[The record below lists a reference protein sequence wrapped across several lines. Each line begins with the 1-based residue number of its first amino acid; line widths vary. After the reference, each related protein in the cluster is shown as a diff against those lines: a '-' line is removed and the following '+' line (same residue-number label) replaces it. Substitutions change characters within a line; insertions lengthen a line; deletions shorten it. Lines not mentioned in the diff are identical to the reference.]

1 MLLKLAFRNVRRSAR
16 DYSIYFVTL
25 LFSVALFY
33 AFNSISS
40 QKALFDMEQGLAEV
54 YFESFTIMMGL
65 VSFVIAFV
73 LAFLIIYAN
82 RFLIKRRK
90 REFGTYLLLG
100 MTPAQVSTIV
110 VIETACVGVVSLAL
124 GLLLGTLVSQGLSF
138 VTAALF
144 AVKLDAYHFIFS
156 PLAFFVTVVCFA
168 ALFAVT
174 ALFNVVQVRRC
185 KLITLLNAQN
195 ASEHYKV
202 RNPWISLAGF
212 IVAIVLLVLAYQAL
226 YRNGLMDLSDN
237 DFKLAT
243 VLMLVG
249 TLVLFWSLAGFV
261 LAVVKRLRGVY
272 FKGLAMFTMRQ
283 IASKVNT
290 AFLSLWAVAVLLFFA
305 LTIFSGGIGIANV
318 FSGDVEENTLYDA
331 TFTAGFGYYSD
342 SGDEETVAQ
351 YAELHRQLE
360 SCDGDTA
367 AYLSEHSP
375 SFDKLASGAA
385 QVDVWYTPGVTY
397 QDIADA
403 LGCKLDSVF
412 ADAGAGASEVQMVS
426 VSQFNDARELAGREP
441 IELSDD
447 EFAVDNTV
455 SGVENLA
462 RAYERSGLDLT
473 IGGVKLHSD
482 GTLLKQALCVT
493 DTAQEMF
500 TLVVPDRVVDALR
513 ASGEL
518 PISSSLNIMF
528 RNGIDQ
534 DEADDLI
541 MKITDE
547 VRVPVPEEGAFSYTE
562 IWPIMQYYTADEMRV
577 NMIGFATIITYLA
590 IYMGFVLLIATAAVL
605 AIQQLSETADSLG
618 RYRIIAELGCDRKMI
633 FSSLRKQTVIYFLA
647 PLVVALCHSACA
659 IYVMSDVMFAYFG
672 MASMLPVVMA
682 LVLLVVIYGVYLLVT
697 YYGSKGAIR
706 VSLGKKLVG

>member
-1 MLLKLAFRNVRRSAR
+1 MLLKLAFRNVRRSAH

-54 YFESFTIMMGL
+54 YFESFMIMMGL

-124 GLLLGTLVSQGLSF
+124 GLLLGVLVSQGLSF

-168 ALFAVT
+168 VLFAVT

-212 IVAIVLLVLAYQAL
+212 IIAIVLLVLAYQAL

-243 VLMLVG
+243 VLMLIG

-261 LAVVKRLRGVY
+261 LAVIKRLRGVY

-318 FSGDVEENTLYDA
+318 LSGDVEENTLYDA
-331 TFTAGFGYYSD
+331 TFTAGLGYLD
-342 SGDEETVAQ
+342 PGDEDAAQ
-351 YAELHRQLE
+351 FAELQRQWDA
-360 SCDGDTA
+360 CDGDTA

-375 SFDKLASGAA
+375 SFDKLVSGTA
-385 QVDVWYTPGVTY
+385 QVDVWYAPGVTY

-412 ADAGAGASEVQMVS
+412 AEAGAGAAEVQMVS
-426 VSQFNDARELAGREP
+426 VSQFNAARELADREP
-441 IELSDD
+441 IELAED

-462 RAYERSGLDLT
+462 RSYERSGLDLT
-473 IGGVKLHSD
+473 IGGVKLHS
-482 GTLLKQALCVT
+482 
-493 DTAQEMF
+493 
-500 TLVVPDRVVDALR
+500 
-513 ASGEL
+513 
-518 PISSSLNIMF
+518 SLS
-528 RNGIDQ
+528 
-534 DEADDLI
+534 LI
-541 MKITDE
+541 HI
-547 VRVPVPEEGAFSYTE
+547 
-562 IWPIMQYYTADEMRV
+562 
-577 NMIGFATIITYLA
+577 
-590 IYMGFVLLIATAAVL
+590 
-605 AIQQLSETADSLG
+605 
-618 RYRIIAELGCDRKMI
+618 
-633 FSSLRKQTVIYFLA
+633 
-647 PLVVALCHSACA
+647 
-659 IYVMSDVMFAYFG
+659 
-672 MASMLPVVMA
+672 
-682 LVLLVVIYGVYLLVT
+682 
-697 YYGSKGAIR
+697 
-706 VSLGKKLVG
+706 

>member
-16 DYSIYFVTL
+16 DYTIYFVTL

-40 QKALFDMEQGLAEV
+40 QKALFDMEEGLAEV

-90 REFGTYLLLG
+90 CEFGTYLLLG

-110 VIETACVGVVSLAL
+110 VVETACVGIVSLAL
-124 GLLLGTLVSQGLSF
+124 GLLLGLLVSQGLSF
-138 VTAALF
+138 LTAALF
-144 AVKLDAYHFIFS
+144 AVKLDAYHFVFS
-156 PLAFFVTVVCFA
+156 PLAFLVTIVCFA
-168 ALFAVT
+168 VLFAAT

-202 RNPWISLAGF
+202 RNPWISLVGF
-212 IVAIVLLVLAYQAL
+212 VVAIVLLVLAYQAL

-237 DFKLAT
+237 DFRLAT

-249 TLVLFWSLAGFV
+249 TLVLFWSLAGFA
-261 LAVVKRLRGVY
+261 LALIKRLRGAY

-290 AFLSLWAVAVLLFFA
+290 AFLSLWAVTVLLFFA

-318 FSGDVEENTLYDA
+318 FSGDVDENTLYDA
-331 TFTAGFGYYSD
+331 TFTAGFGYYNQD
-342 SGDEETVAQ
+342 DEESAPQ
-351 YAELHRQLE
+351 YAELRRQLK

-375 SFDKLASGAA
+375 TFDRLAGSTA
-385 QVDVWYTPGVTY
+385 QVDVWYAPGVTY
-397 QDIADA
+397 QDIADG
-403 LGCKLDSVF
+403 LGCKLDTVF
-412 ADAGAGASEVQMVS
+412 SEAGSAEVQMVS

-441 IELSDD
+441 IELSED

-462 RAYERSGLDLT
+462 RSYERSGLDLT
-473 IGGVKLHSD
+473 IGGVKLHSS
-482 GTLLKQALCVT
+482 GMLLKQALCVT

-500 TLVVPDRVVDALR
+500 TLIVPDRVVDAQR

-528 RNGIDQ
+528 KNGIDQ
-534 DEADDLI
+534 GEADNLI
-541 MKITDE
+541 MKVTDE
-547 VRVPVPEEGAFSYTE
+547 THVAAPEEGAFSYTE
-562 IWPIMQYYTADEMRV
+562 IWPVMQYYTAEEMRV
-577 NMIGFATIITYLA
+577 SMIGFSTIITYLA

-618 RYRIIAELGCDRKMI
+618 RYRIIAELGCDRKMV
-633 FSSLRKQTVIYFLA
+633 FSSLRKQAVIYFLL
-647 PLVVALCHSACA
+647 PLAVALCHSAFA
-659 IYVMSDVMFAYFG
+659 IFVMSDVLFAYFG
-672 MASMLPVVMA
+672 ITSMVPIVMA
-682 LVLLVVIYGVYLLVT
+682 LVLLVVIYGIYLLVT

-706 VSLGKKLVG
+706 ASLGKKLVG